1 MLKEGSTVFGPKGD
15 CQPPNFSIRKEHC
28 TVERSGSS
36 VSITPGKGETFVN
49 GKFLTAKMNLK
60 KGDRVC
66 MASEVMLLVFPGE
79 EMEEMEP
86 EAMFEELQNAI
97 EARAAAGGGGGGGG
111 ADDAA
116 LKARIAELEQKLK
129 DLAEPGS
136 DPAAGAATLNEQEI
150 KELYKKSRECKEL
163 CKVRSAR
170 FGRFCAPLSLTG
182 GSSRHTRNWTA
193 TSSSSS
199 RRSSARRMGTSRRS
213 SKCGTRRPRTR
224 KS

>member
-116 LKARIAELEQKLK
+116 LKARIAELEQKNK

-136 DPAAGAATLNEQEI
+136 DPAAGAARTTSPI
-150 KELYKKSRECKEL
+150 RMRRKS
-163 CKVRSAR
+163 
-170 FGRFCAPLSLTG
+170 T
-182 GSSRHTRNWTA
+182 
-193 TSSSSS
+193 
-199 RRSSARRMGTSRRS
+199 
-213 SKCGTRRPRTR
+213 TRRPRTR
-224 KS
+224 HGLSFGRRAPTGSTSRPGC

>member
-28 TVERSGSS
+28 TAERSGSS

-97 EARAAAGGGGGGGG
+97 GAPPPAAAE
-111 ADDAA
+111 AA
-116 LKARIAELEQKLK
+116 AEL
-129 DLAEPGS
+129 
-136 DPAAGAATLNEQEI
+136 TT
-150 KELYKKSRECKEL
+150 R
-163 CKVRSAR
+163 R
-170 FGRFCAPLSLTG
+170 
-182 GSSRHTRNWTA
+182 SRHA
-193 TSSSSS
+193 S
-199 RRSSARRMGTSRRS
+199 RSSNRRIRTWRS
-213 SKCGTRRPRTR
+213 PAPTRRPAQRP
-224 KS
+224 

>member
-28 TVERSGSS
+28 TVERSGSTVS
-36 VSITPGKGETFVN
+36 VTPGKGETFVN
-49 GKFLTAKMNLK
+49 GKFLAAKTDLA

-86 EAMFEELQNAI
+86 ESMFEELQNAI
-97 EARAAAGGGGGGGG
+97 EARAGGGGGGGGGG
-111 ADDAA
+111 AADAE
-116 LKARIAELEQKLK
+116 LQARIAELEKK
-129 DLAEPGS
+129 NKELAEPGA

-163 CKVRSAR
+163 CKVRCAR
-170 FGRFCAPLSLTG
+170 GAAHFAP
-182 GSSRHTRNWTA
+182 
-193 TSSSSS
+193 
-199 RRSSARRMGTSRRS
+199 
-213 SKCGTRRPRTR
+213 
-224 KS
+224 

>member
-1 MLKEGSTVFGPKGD
+1 M
-15 CQPPNFSIRKEHC
+15 
-28 TVERSGSS
+28 
-36 VSITPGKGETFVN
+36 
-49 GKFLTAKMNLK
+49 
-60 KGDRVC
+60 
-66 MASEVMLLVFPGE
+66 FPGE

-86 EAMFEELQNAI
+86 EATFEELQNAI
-97 EARAAAGGGGGGGG
+97 ERAAAGGGGGGG

-116 LKARIAELEQKLK
+116 LKARIAELEQKNK

-182 GSSRHTRNWTA
+182 G
-193 TSSSSS
+193 
-199 RRSSARRMGTSRRS
+199 
-213 SKCGTRRPRTR
+213 TRRVAPETGPRR
-224 KS
+224 ARV